1 MIGMSKTHRINVLGD
16 IHAPRNAA
24 LDVVRIFAMLFIV
37 LHHLTINN
45 IGLSALEN
53 GVGTTLLPQY
63 LSASFLD
70 AFFII
75 GVNLFFLISGYF
87 SIKLKPRKILLL
99 LFKVYIYWILSV
111 LIGMAAGLIEFSSAL
126 EGLKYCVIAISKYW
140 FILIYM
146 MLCLFAPALN
156 AIAELIVKKHGGVE
170 YFVFITTVF
179 FCVIGFVADYFIAH
193 LTTFPILIWEPEIF
207 DHLVLARIIFF
218 KKDSLKNK
226 PLFWLVAYLL
236 LSLANYAIIAPLIA
250 TGQGKV
256 AWHFYGYNN
265 PLVLASSVCFF
276 MTFLSVKP
284 INDPMA
290 CRAIS
295 FVAKNTL
302 AVYLLHS
309 NNPLLGSRR
318 AFLIDAVKPLWA
330 KFAVLLP
337 NAVLLFMMGVAADAV
352 YELLLSRP
360 LGFIAKKLE
369 TLLLKA
375 YDLSAAAARRLLG
388 KRRVGAA

>member
-45 IGLSALEN
+45 IGLSAIEN

-179 FCVIGFVADYFIAH
+179 FCVIGFVADYFY
-193 LTTFPILIWEPEIF
+193 PIMGTNNGYSVIWAAVPY
-207 DHLVLARIIFF
+207 LYGRIIFF